1 MMSMISA
8 TDREVVITRLIN
20 ASAER
25 VYQAWTDPEQVRQ
38 WWGPDGFTLTTHEMD
53 VKPGGVWRFIMHGPD
68 GVDFPNT
75 INFKEIVESEK
86 LVYLHSGDENVENNI
101 RFDVTVIFKE
111 VEGKTELTMKMVF
124 ETAEALKEVIE
135 KYNALEGGKQHVKRL
150 EEYLAR
156 AD

>member
-75 INFKEIVESEK
+75 INFKEIVEAEK